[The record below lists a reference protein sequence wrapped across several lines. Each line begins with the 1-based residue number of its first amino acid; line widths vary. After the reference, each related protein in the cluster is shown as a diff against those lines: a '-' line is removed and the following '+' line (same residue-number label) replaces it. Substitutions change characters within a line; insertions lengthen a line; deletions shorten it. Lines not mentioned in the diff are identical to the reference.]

1 MWKIE
6 NICQLSMT
14 KKNILIRHLLL
25 RKGAV
30 FLLFKCNIEE
40 VIIFLQLLWPENI
53 SVPENYRDLEISLF
67 LKSCKTVTMTNKYI
81 LEKS

>member
-1 MWKIE
+1 
-6 NICQLSMT
+6 MT

-25 RKGAV
+25 RKEAV

-40 VIIFLQLLWPENI
+40 VVIFLQLLWPENI
-53 SVPENYRDLEISLF
+53 SVLENYRDLEISLF

-81 LEKS
+81 LEKP